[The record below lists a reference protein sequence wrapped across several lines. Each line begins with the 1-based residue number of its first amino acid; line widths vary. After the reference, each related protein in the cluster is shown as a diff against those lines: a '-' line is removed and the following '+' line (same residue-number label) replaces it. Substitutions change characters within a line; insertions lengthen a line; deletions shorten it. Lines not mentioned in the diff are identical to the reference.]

1 MGEVRA
7 KATMMSLLVREALE
21 NALNSKNPAVTK
33 KHVRTAYELLSLFV
47 DDMQTWPEE
56 DKVDHVN

>member
-7 KATMMSLLVREALE
+7 KAMMMSLLVREALE
-21 NALNSKNPAVTK
+21 NALNSKNPAATK
-33 KHVRTAYELLSLFV
+33 KHVCTAYELLSLFV